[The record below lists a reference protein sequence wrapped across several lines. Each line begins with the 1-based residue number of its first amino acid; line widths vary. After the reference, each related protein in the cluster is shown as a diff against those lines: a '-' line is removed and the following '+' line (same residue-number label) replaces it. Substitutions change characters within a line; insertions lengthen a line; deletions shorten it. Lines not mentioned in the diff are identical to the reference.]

1 MEAAN
6 EAATAVGVGLL
17 GVVGHGAE
25 GGQVGGEA
33 VAGAGVGRSGGYEL
47 KKKQNSSSNGYKSN
61 NENISTKLKKS

>member
-1 MEAAN
+1 
-6 EAATAVGVGLL
+6 VGVGLL

-47 KKKQNSSSNGYKSN
+47 KKSKILLLMVIKVIMKILAQS
-61 NENISTKLKKS
+61 